1 MSMMSVLVNAVE
13 SAVPYGRLADGR
25 VYVDERPRLVA
36 SPPVDRC
43 IMPDGNPDHREDAEV
58 VQWDRRSLR
67 YFATPRLSGSGASR
81 VLTRRGVCDIS
92 NQLRFDSEY
101 IERYPDPS
109 HRGSVTNPEFLEW
122 MQGVPLGWTS
132 TRSARVTDFE
142 AGFEAG
148 FEADTRAGR
157 RPRLRGVD
165 LFTGC
170 GGLTLG
176 LHPWVHVV
184 AYCEINPK
192 YSDVIRRRIEVG
204 DLDDAPILAD
214 VRCVDAQALGPNGA
228 DIICA
233 GFPCQNIS
241 NIGDRSGLK
250 GPKSGLFSEVQR
262 LVGELRP
269 SYVFL
274 ENVAAI
280 TCTKM
285 LPALSH
291 VLRALDSLG
300 YDAKWA
306 LLEASHAGA
315 PQRRQRWFLLA
326 WNRQQARP
334 LEALRSVVPPLSEK
348 EQAHMSARWAAPP
361 ALEDRLLLGTSDPRD
376 PCSVGGVLHKA
387 DGRTNARLQMLGNA
401 VCAPQAAMALRY
413 LAWGG
418 FHGKWGGFEESPP
431 SAV

>member
-1 MSMMSVLVNAVE
+1 MGDPSGIPVDAVE
-13 SAVPYGRLADGR
+13 SPVPYGRLVDGR
-25 VYVDERPRLVA
+25 VHAEERPKLAA

-58 VQWDRRSLR
+58 VRWDRRSLR
-67 YFATPRLSGSGASR
+67 YFATPRLSGSLASR

-132 TRSARVTDFE
+132 TRSARVAV
-142 AGFEAG
+142 AGTG
-148 FEADTRAGR
+148 VGH

-176 LHPWVHVV
+176 LHPWVDVV

-228 DIICA
+228 DIVCA

-241 NIGDRSGLK
+241 NIGDRSGLQ

-269 SYVFL
+269 CYVFL

-291 VLRALDSLG
+291 VLLALDSLG

-334 LEALRSVVPPLSEK
+334 LEALRSIVPPLSAK
-348 EQAHMSARWAAPP
+348 EQAHMSASWAAPP

-376 PCSVGGVLHKA
+376 PRGVGGVLHKA

-418 FHGKWGGFEESPP
+418 LHGDCGGFDESPS